1 MDLRSPGPVP
11 SIALSWLSPQDACF
25 CSARGHP
32 TAMTSILVL
41 QSSKVTQVF
50 ASPTTPGPRS
60 VSFWHCPLGFCSLLL
75 LAPQGSSQAAGL
87 PWLPS
92 PLRTPTLPVNP
103 GHLRG
108 RPLPSIRLFS
118 SGGPP
123 LAAQPSAD
131 PHAPC
136 EPGASQRPPS
146 AQHTPL
152 QLRQQSLAPVC
163 APCWGPSPGSSLAQL
178 GTRSGNKKLW

>member
-75 LAPQGSSQAAGL
+75 LAPQGSSQAVGL

-118 SGGPP
+118 SG
-123 LAAQPSAD
+123 
-131 PHAPC
+131 
-136 EPGASQRPPS
+136 
-146 AQHTPL
+146 
-152 QLRQQSLAPVC
+152 
-163 APCWGPSPGSSLAQL
+163 SSLWLLCVPRAGVPPQGALLLSWELAL
-178 GTRSGNKKLW
+178 GTRSCGDR